1 MGGPIPL
8 PKLAYAREQAAAAD
22 AAPPISAGQLEI
34 RAQVTLTS
42 VLK

>member
-1 MGGPIPL
+1 MM
-8 PKLAYAREQAAAAD
+8 REQAASD
-22 AAPPISAGQLEI
+22 APPIAAGQMEI